1 MVLKTKELR
10 LSWSVWEYEC
20 CICIWIWMLCER
32 KRHYFLGHSVVSYS
46 TTPWTVAHQ
55 ALLSMGILQTRI
67 LEWVAISF
75 SRGSSQ
81 PRNQTQV
88 SRAAGDSLPSEPPG
102 KPTSAK
108 SRNKEHKL
116 WLCSLM
122 IQGLVLQ
129 DSSSYNKS
137 LNLNGSQQPIWKVG
151 IINRVLATSQRN
163 SEYLTKGDFKGN
175 GKWSIKVC
183 FMVCKRN
190 KQLSLSLSFLSKILC
205 WPQYSECWEF
215 RQTSGGVSCNNT
227 YLS

>member
-1 MVLKTKELR
+1 
-10 LSWSVWEYEC
+10 
-20 CICIWIWMLCER
+20 MLYER
-32 KRHYFLGHSVVSYS
+32 KRHYFLGHSVVSDS

-102 KPTSAK
+102 SLHQPNLEI
-108 SRNKEHKL
+108 RNIN
-116 WLCSLM
+116 SDFVALM

-129 DSSSYNKS
+129 DLSSYNKS
-137 LNLNGSQQPIWKVG
+137 LNLNGNQQPIWKVG
-151 IINRVLATSQRN
+151 IINHVLATSQRN

-183 FMVCKRN
+183 FTVCKGN
-190 KQLSLSLSFLSKILC
+190 KQLSLSLF
-205 WPQYSECWEF
+205 
-215 RQTSGGVSCNNT
+215 
-227 YLS
+227 